1 MRTQRSR
8 RLAAAVL
15 VVAASVALTAAA
27 APVVQA
33 APPAAPA
40 LVARG
45 YGASVTL
52 PGHGFGHGIG
62 MSQVGA
68 YGYAVKL
75 GWTWDQILGH
85 YYGGTTLGPSDP
97 NQAFS
102 VRLTAG
108 DDDPVTAVIQDGGA
122 VATSATGAELYRVGG
137 RRRGGAGL
145 LQRLRPHRRRELPA
159 APPRRPSS
167 RRRAARG

>member
-15 VVAASVALTAAA
+15 LVTASVALTAGG

-33 APPAAPA
+33 APVPAAPGPM
-40 LVARG
+40 VRG
-45 YGASVTL
+45 YGPSVTL
-52 PGHGFGHGIG
+52 SGHGFGHGIG
-62 MSQVGA
+62 LSQVGA

-75 GWTWDQILGH
+75 GWSWEQILGH
-85 YYGGTTLGPSDP
+85 YYGGTTLGPADA

-108 DDDPVTAVIQDGGA
+108 DDDHVTAVIQDGGA
-122 VATSATGAELYRVGG
+122 VATS
-137 RRRGGAGL
+137 
-145 LQRLRPHRRRELPA
+145 
-159 APPRRPSS
+159 
-167 RRRAARG
+167 